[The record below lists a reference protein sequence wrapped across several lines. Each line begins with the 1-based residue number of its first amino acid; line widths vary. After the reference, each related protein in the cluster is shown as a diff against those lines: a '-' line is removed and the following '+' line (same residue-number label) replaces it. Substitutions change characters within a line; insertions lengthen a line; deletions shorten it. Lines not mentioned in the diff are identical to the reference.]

1 MKRFFLL
8 FLLIII
14 FGGLGAGIVI
24 YGERSVPTMT
34 VSPDTPFASLAT
46 EFTVTVQDDGRGLK
60 DIEVLLVKD
69 NSTRSVFTRAF
80 GPDQHTWS
88 GSFTLGKDLGK
99 EGPFE
104 LMVTCS
110 DRSLNHWGKGNTAR
124 VQRSMI
130 FDATPPRVTID
141 SMHHNVRR
149 GGTGV
154 IRYDLSEPV
163 RKTGVTVGQDFF
175 PGYQTEKG
183 DYLCFFAFP
192 FNAVKGQDTPT
203 LMAEDKAGN
212 MLQTGFRNHI
222 IGKRFRKDIIRLPQ
236 SFLDAKMPQFRNLY
250 PGETDNLEI
259 FLKVNNEI
267 RTKNRNALKSIG
279 AETSREVLWNG
290 PFIRLPRAA
299 SRARFADSRDYLY
312 KGKKVD
318 HQTHL
323 GQDLA
328 STAKA
333 EVPAGNTGTVVYAD
347 FMGIY
352 GNVII
357 LDHGFGLQSLY
368 AHLSSM
374 DVAVGDRVT
383 KGEIIGRTGATGM
396 AGGDHLHF
404 GMIVSGIP
412 VDPLEW
418 WDAHWIK
425 DNVADRIR

>member
-1 MKRFFLL
+1 MKRFFLI
-8 FLLIII
+8 FLLVVI

-24 YGERSVPTMT
+24 YGERSVPTLT
-34 VSPDTPFASLAT
+34 VTPDTEFASLAT
-46 EFTVTVQDDGRGLK
+46 EFTISVQDQGRGLK
-60 DIEVLLVKD
+60 DVQVLLVKD
-69 NSTRSVFTRAF
+69 NSTQSIFTRTFDPATY
-80 GPDQHTWS
+80 TWT
-88 GSFTLGKDLGK
+88 GTFTLGDDLGR

-110 DRSLNHWGKGNTAR
+110 DRSLNHWGKGNTAL
-124 VQRSMI
+124 VQRSMT

-141 SMHHNVRR
+141 SLHHNVRR

-154 IRYDLSEPV
+154 IRYGLSEPV
-163 RKTGVTVGQDFF
+163 RRTGVAVGEDFF
-175 PGYQTEKG
+175 PGYKTPKG

-192 FNAVKGQDTPT
+192 FNAVPGQDIPT
-203 LMAEDKAGN
+203 LIAEDKAGN
-212 MLQTGFRNHI
+212 ELQTGFRNHI
-222 IGKRFRKDIIRLPQ
+222 IRKRFRKDIIRLPQ

-259 FLKVNNEI
+259 FLKVNNEV
-267 RTKNRNALKSIG
+267 RTRNRAALKTIG
-279 AETSREVLWNG
+279 TKTTPEVLWNG

-299 SRARFADSRDYLY
+299 SRARFADARDYLY

-333 EVPAGNTGTVVYAD
+333 EVPAGNTGKVVFAD

-374 DVAVGDRVT
+374 NVSEGDRVE

-404 GMIVSGIP
+404 GMVVSGIP